1 MLSLQI
7 GNETKMS
14 LANTSQRKEIK
25 IIYILPSWPC
35 TNTHRHNAKPEQ
47 SFPLTGNATHT
58 AIRLKL
64 TNPTKAL
71 TIKMQSHNID
81 LHGLTTPTLALS
93 SRAVYHQELR
103 NGSNRRRRWEDGDN
117 LRSARS
123 KAREIVVN
131 GECNCANPRRSL
143 RNSPARNGL
152 FSPTG
157 SRVTLGARGPVP
169 VISAIQIAITAPVSP
184 CTATLCRARPR
195 GPMFVD

>member
-1 MLSLQI
+1 MLGLQI
-7 GNETKMS
+7 GNETEMS

-64 TNPTKAL
+64 LAKLTNPTKAL
-71 TIKMQSHNID
+71 TIKMQSHNII

-103 NGSNRRRRWEDGDN
+103 NGSNQRRRWEEGDN

-131 GECNCANPRRSL
+131 DECNCAKPRRSL
-143 RNSPARNGL
+143 RMYYL
-152 FSPTG
+152 FHLMQRIG
-157 SRVTLGARGPVP
+157 
-169 VISAIQIAITAPVSP
+169 
-184 CTATLCRARPR
+184 
-195 GPMFVD
+195 F